1 MQKGSAKKLLLDRK
15 ELVNVVHLPK
25 RYYCVWDK
33 AELQE
38 QSSWFYFSFVHLI
51 YSTLCCWLLLGNKN
65 SERRGSSRNL
75 GTFGW
80 IPKKSEVP
88 RLDVALSSLLAELC
102 WGCTERRLVL
112 RSLQKEQI
120 YSLSE
125 KTRKSFISLD
135 INVKEV
141 CYLTQMPLIL
151 VKEAST

>member
-51 YSTLCCWLLLGNKN
+51 YSTLRCWLLLGNKN

-88 RLDVALSSLLAELC
+88 CLDVALSSLLAELC
-102 WGCTERRLVL
+102 WGCTERRSVL

-125 KTRKSFISLD
+125 KTPKSFISLD